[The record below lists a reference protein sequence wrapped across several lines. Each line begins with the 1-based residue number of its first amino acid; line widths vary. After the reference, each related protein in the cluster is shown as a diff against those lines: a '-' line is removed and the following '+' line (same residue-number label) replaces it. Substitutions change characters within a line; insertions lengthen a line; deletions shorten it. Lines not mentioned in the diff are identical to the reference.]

1 MLDAPALMTINAR
14 GALPDGHPL
23 ALSCS
28 PSLPAARRL
37 IAASDVV
44 LAVGCELGPTD
55 FDMYVDGGFHLP
67 GALIRIDI
75 DPEQLCRGRG
85 ADLPLLGDAKET
97 LQLLTL
103 QLTDAARQG
112 EERADAARR
121 PAAAEMEPEHA
132 ADLAWLHRVRDI
144 LPQARWVGDSTRLVY
159 AGNLFYSRAATAG
172 STPPSASAH
181 WATACPPP
189 SAPRWPNRTGRCSA
203 WPATAASSS
212 PWRKWAPRWKPAP
225 A

>member
-1 MLDAPALMTINAR
+1 M
-14 GALPDGHPL
+14 
-23 ALSCS
+23 
-28 PSLPAARRL
+28 
-37 IAASDVV
+37 V

-55 FDMYVDGGFHLP
+55 FDMYVDGGFRLP

-112 EERADAARR
+112 EERADATRR
-121 PAAAEMEPEHA
+121 LAAAEMEPEHA

-144 LPQARWVGDSTRLVY
+144 LPQARWVGTPPAWSTPATWAFAR
-159 AGNLFYSRAATAG
+159 RAATAG
-172 STPPSASAH
+172 STPPSASAR
-181 WATACPPP
+181 WVTACPPP

-203 WPATAASSS
+203 WQATAASSS
-212 PWRKWAPRWKPAP
+212 PWRKWAPRWKPTP